1 MSGEHTLKAVRG
13 SFIDVTRTVYNPE
26 EIASALRFIEDGLLL
41 IKQGKVE
48 WFGEWENGKHQIP
61 DTIRVRDYR
70 GKLIV
75 PGFVDTH
82 IHYPQSEMVGAY
94 GEQLL
99 EWLNKHTFPTE
110 RRYEDLE
117 YAREMS
123 AFFIKQLLRNGTTTA
138 LVFGTVHPQSVDALF
153 EAASHINM
161 RMIAGKVM
169 MDRNAPDYLLDTA
182 ESSYHQS
189 KELIER
195 WHKNGRLLY
204 AITPRFAP
212 TSSPEQMAMAQRLK
226 EEYPDTWVHTHLCEN
241 KDEIAWVKSLYPD
254 HDGYLDVYHQ
264 YGLTGKNCVFAHCVH
279 LEEKEWDRLSETK
292 SSIAFCPTSNLYL
305 GSGLFNLKK
314 AWQKKVKVGMGTDIG
329 AGAAVWHGVQTFCSN
344 FNYTAQQFTA
354 ADTSL
359 DAAKAALNSA
369 AQSGAGLV
377 VCYGSEMAAALYDI
391 QDNYPT
397 VNYLMIGDEPHS
409 EDYTDYRTSAN
420 VHCVL
425 FREEQ
430 AAYLAG
436 YAAVREGNTSMAV
449 LGGEPLPSTV
459 RYATGFVQGAEAA
472 ADSMGVQVYIRIWY
486 SSMTASDDDLTDYV
500 CGWYNEGFQVVMAAT
515 PELADSCIQAA
526 EKSGREVIA
535 TGWDC
540 AGQSSSVITSA
551 VNCYSTVVQNE
562 LYLFGTQNNW
572 DQDHSG
578 QTETLGTEV
587 DAVGLATQEWRLK
600 TFTGEEYREL
610 YQRMAAGTVKVERYS
625 DTTAMPQTQ
634 NVTVD
639 QPNQ

>member
-13 SFIDVTRTVYNPE
+13 SFIDVTRTVDNPE

-48 WFGEWENGKHQIP
+48 WFGEWEDGKHQIP

-264 YGLTGKNCVFAHCVH
+264 YGLTGKLCLCSLRPSRRKRVGSSQRNQIQHCFLSDLQPLPRQRLIQ
-279 LEEKEWDRLSETK
+279 LEK
-292 SSIAFCPTSNLYL
+292 SMAEES
-305 GSGLFNLKK
+305 
-314 AWQKKVKVGMGTDIG
+314 
-329 AGAAVWHGVQTFCSN
+329 
-344 FNYTAQQFTA
+344 
-354 ADTSL
+354 
-359 DAAKAALNSA
+359 
-369 AQSGAGLV
+369 QSGHG
-377 VCYGSEMAAALYDI
+377 
-391 QDNYPT
+391 NR
-397 VNYLMIGDEPHS
+397 
-409 EDYTDYRTSAN
+409 YR
-420 VHCVL
+420 C
-425 FREEQ
+425 R
-430 AAYLAG
+430 
-436 YAAVREGNTSMAV
+436 
-449 LGGEPLPSTV
+449 
-459 RYATGFVQGAEAA
+459 
-472 ADSMGVQVYIRIWY
+472 
-486 SSMTASDDDLTDYV
+486 
-500 CGWYNEGFQVVMAAT
+500 
-515 PELADSCIQAA
+515 
-526 EKSGREVIA
+526 
-535 TGWDC
+535 
-540 AGQSSSVITSA
+540 
-551 VNCYSTVVQNE
+551 
-562 LYLFGTQNNW
+562 NN
-572 DQDHSG
+572 
-578 QTETLGTEV
+578 
-587 DAVGLATQEWRLK
+587 
-600 TFTGEEYREL
+600 F
-610 YQRMAAGTVKVERYS
+610 
-625 DTTAMPQTQ
+625 
-634 NVTVD
+634 
-639 QPNQ
+639 

>member
-13 SFIDVTRTVYNPE
+13 SFIDVTRTVDNPE

-48 WFGEWENGKHQIP
+48 WFGEWEDGKHQIP

-241 KDEIAWVKSLYPD
+241 KDEIAWVKLLYPD

-264 YGLTGKNCVFAHCVH
+264 YIQTGKN
-279 LEEKEWDRLSETK
+279 
-292 SSIAFCPTSNLYL
+292 
-305 GSGLFNLKK
+305 
-314 AWQKKVKVGMGTDIG
+314 
-329 AGAAVWHGVQTFCSN
+329 
-344 FNYTAQQFTA
+344 
-354 ADTSL
+354 
-359 DAAKAALNSA
+359 
-369 AQSGAGLV
+369 
-377 VCYGSEMAAALYDI
+377 
-391 QDNYPT
+391 
-397 VNYLMIGDEPHS
+397 
-409 EDYTDYRTSAN
+409 
-420 VHCVL
+420 
-425 FREEQ
+425 
-430 AAYLAG
+430 
-436 YAAVREGNTSMAV
+436 
-449 LGGEPLPSTV
+449 
-459 RYATGFVQGAEAA
+459 
-472 ADSMGVQVYIRIWY
+472 
-486 SSMTASDDDLTDYV
+486 
-500 CGWYNEGFQVVMAAT
+500 
-515 PELADSCIQAA
+515 
-526 EKSGREVIA
+526 
-535 TGWDC
+535 
-540 AGQSSSVITSA
+540 
-551 VNCYSTVVQNE
+551 
-562 LYLFGTQNNW
+562 
-572 DQDHSG
+572 
-578 QTETLGTEV
+578 
-587 DAVGLATQEWRLK
+587 
-600 TFTGEEYREL
+600 
-610 YQRMAAGTVKVERYS
+610 
-625 DTTAMPQTQ
+625 
-634 NVTVD
+634 
-639 QPNQ
+639 